1 MDDNSWNQVLKKRKE
16 KAPAWIELIRNSEVD
31 TLGLGGVSNLIGSIF
46 DVKYL

>member
-31 TLGLGGVSNLIGSIF
+31 DALGLRGVSNLI
-46 DVKYL
+46 